1 MRRPAHGEQAA
12 PAFFRW
18 QTESSDASRSG
29 AFQLSRF
36 PFPPDRDRSLG
47 RSALATPTLSRRFPG
62 HSRHSSQFHT
72 LRTTV
77 QAPTKAKRAPD
88 IGVKP
93 RYCPFLSFRQGSCST
108 RSMPRQ
114 PRIQRRSTG
123 PSGDM
128 NDTKAPPTRWRLDP
142 SHCTLHSSMTG
153 FQGPILNAPPPPKG
167 HLIPAQGNALS
178 SPPANHRR
186 PSACLIPGTTSKVV
200 TSPPKSML
208 FVSTTPNINC
218 EPSG

>member
-18 QTESSDASRSG
+18 QTESSDAPRSG

-77 QAPTKAKRAPD
+77 QAPTKAKCAPDID

-93 RYCPFLSFRQGSCST
+93 RYCPFLSFRQGSYRT
-108 RSMPRQ
+108 RAMPRQ

-123 PSGDM
+123 PSGYM
-128 NDTKAPPTRWRLDP
+128 NDTKAPPGKMEACPL
-142 SHCTLHSSMTG
+142 SLHSSLFNDG
-153 FQGPILNAPPPPKG
+153 FSRPNSQRSTAPQGASHTSSGQRPEFTARQPPQAIGLPHSRHHVEG
-167 HLIPAQGNALS
+167 DNITAEINALRV
-178 SPPANHRR
+178 NNTQYQ
-186 PSACLIPGTTSKVV
+186 L
-200 TSPPKSML
+200 
-208 FVSTTPNINC
+208 
-218 EPSG
+218 